1 MISSS
6 YNRLIIKTLKKGL
19 AYTVVHIYIHIYIS
33 HHQSLKP
40 MAGQIIFQEP
50 HYIQPVYRSIE
61 IEKQQYIKIMG
72 PHPDP
77 EKHYFNRL

>member
-6 YNRLIIKTLKKGL
+6 YNRLIIKTLKKGFL
-19 AYTVVHIYIHIYIS
+19 KQFHIYTHTYIN
-33 HHQSLKP
+33 HHQFLKP

-50 HYIQPVYRSIE
+50 HYIQPVYRTIE

>member
-1 MISSS
+1 
-6 YNRLIIKTLKKGL
+6 
-19 AYTVVHIYIHIYIS
+19 
-33 HHQSLKP
+33 

-50 HYIQPVYRSIE
+50 HYIQPVYRTIE

-77 EKHYFNRL
+77 EKHYYNRL